1 MLLMVIE
8 FEVIRSNTP
17 STKISFTFVRNIVS
31 LKIQDIFLAP
41 VALVF
46 YCITEIRNWFF
57 DKKYSKSVGFNLPV
71 IGIGNLSMG
80 GTGKSPL
87 VEWLLAN
94 FRQEFRMAV
103 LSRGYG
109 RKTNGFLAVEST
121 LTVKEAGDEPL
132 LFKWKFPEVPV
143 CLSEDRVVGV
153 PMLLQQYPETEAIVL
168 DDVFQHRAIK
178 PGLMILTTDYE
189 NLFTRDRIFPFGWLR
204 EDKRNYHRADLIVV
218 TKCPSNL
225 SQEERNKIEAEIKPH
240 PYQRI
245 YFASLEYGNLNPLF
259 PIEIQPEA
267 IAHVLLFTGIANPAP
282 LKSFIESKG
291 VLVFDKKFRD
301 HHSFD
306 TFDLE
311 SIKEMLAHLPEKTR
325 LVTTEKDAVRL
336 LPHKDWFVANN
347 IPVFIQPVRH
357 HFLFGDNML
366 LTNDIRTFIHATIQK
381 NAE

>member
-1 MLLMVIE
+1 MV
-8 FEVIRSNTP
+8 N
-17 STKISFTFVRNIVS
+17 KISFTFARNIIS
-31 LKIQDIFLAP
+31 LKIQNIFLAP
-41 VALVF
+41 VAFVF

-57 DKKYSKSVGFNLPV
+57 DKKYAKSVGFNLPV

-109 RKTNGFLAVEST
+109 RKTNGFLAVENN

-153 PMLLQQYPETEAIVL
+153 PMLLQLHPETEVIIL

-178 PGLMILTTDYE
+178 TGLMILTTDYE
-189 NLFTRDRIFPFGWLR
+189 NLFTRDKIFPFGWLR
-204 EDKRNYHRADLIVV
+204 EDKRNYHRADLIIV
-218 TKCPSNL
+218 TKCPANL
-225 SQEERNKIEAEIKPH
+225 SQDEKNKIEAEIKPYS
-240 PYQRI
+240 YQRI
-245 YFASLEYGNLNPLF
+245 YFASLEYGKLNPLF
-259 PIEIQPEA
+259 PVEVQPEA
-267 IAHVLLFTGIANPAP
+267 IANVLLFTGIANPAP

-291 VLVFDKKFRD
+291 VQVFDKKFRD

-306 TFDLE
+306 ILDLE

-336 LPHKDWFVANN
+336 LPHKDWFTENK
-347 IPVFIQPVRH
+347 IPVFVQPVRH
-357 HFLFGDNML
+357 HFLFDDNIR
-366 LTNDIRTFIHATIQK
+366 LTTDIRTFIHATIQK
-381 NAE
+381 NTETS